1 MKTVKRM
8 CSEINKYWGYTV
20 YSAKTELKAEVA
32 SSYLNWI
39 WWVLE
44 PLCLMLIYWFIFGI
58 VFADK
63 QPYFPIF
70 LFVGITLWNFF
81 NSCVSTSVKC
91 VKRNKG
97 IISNV
102 YIPKYI
108 LLLVQM
114 LVNAFK
120 MMISIA
126 IVIVMMVIQR
136 VPVSPMLAF
145 IPLILLVLFVFTFAV
160 AVHLMH
166 FGVYIDDMA
175 HIVRIVLRVMF
186 YMTGIFF
193 NIEQR
198 MKGPGLKGIAGR
210 ILSQY
215 NPTALIVTSM
225 RKVLLYKELPH
236 WVNLLGVLVIS
247 IFVAIWGVKRIY
259 KYENSYAK
267 TV

>member
-1 MKTVKRM
+1 MKTVTRM
-8 CSEINKYWGYTV
+8 CSEIKKYWGYVV

-44 PLCLMLIYWFIFGI
+44 PLCLMLIYWFIFGV
-58 VFADK
+58 VFK
-63 QPYFPIF
+63 SNEQYFPIF

-81 NSCVSTSVKC
+81 NDCVSASVKC

-108 LLLVQM
+108 LLLVKM

-120 MMISIA
+120 MMISFA
-126 IVIVMMVIQR
+126 IIIVMMMIQR
-136 VPVSPMLAF
+136 VPITPVIAYT
-145 IPLILLVLFVFTFAV
+145 PLILITLFVFTFAV
-160 AVHLMH
+160 TVHLMH

-175 HIVRIVLRVMF
+175 QIVRIVLRVLF

-193 NIEQR
+193 NIETR
-198 MKGPGLKGIAGR
+198 MQGTRLKEIAGTV
-210 ILSQY
+210 LSQY
-215 NPTALIVTSM
+215 NPTALIITSM
-225 RKVLLYKELPH
+225 RKVLLYGEKPH
-236 WVNLLGVLVIS
+236 WVNMVAVLVIS
-247 IFVAIWGVKRIY
+247 ILVAIWGVQRIY

>member
-1 MKTVKRM
+1 MKTIKRM
-8 CSEINKYWGYTV
+8 CSEIKKYWGYTV

-58 VFADK
+58 VFSNK
-63 QPYFPIF
+63 QAYFPIF
-70 LFVGITLWNFF
+70 LFVGITLLNFF
-81 NSCVSTSVKC
+81 NSCVSSSVKC

-120 MMISIA
+120 MMISMA
-126 IVIVMMVIQR
+126 IVVFMMIIQR
-136 VPVSPMLAF
+136 VPVSPLLAYV
-145 IPLILLVLFVFTFAV
+145 PLILLTLFVFSFAV
-160 AVHLMH
+160 SVHLMH

-193 NIEQR
+193 NIEER
-198 MKGPGLKGIAGR
+198 LSGPGLKGLAGT

-215 NPTALIVTSM
+215 NPTALIVISM
-225 RKVLLYKELPH
+225 RKVLLYKQSPH
-236 WVNLLGVLVIS
+236 WLKLLGLLVVSVL
-247 IFVAIWGVKRIY
+247 VAIWGVKRIY

>member
-1 MKTVKRM
+1 MKTIKRM
-8 CSEINKYWGYTV
+8 CFEIKKYWGYAV

-44 PLCLMLIYWFIFGI
+44 PLCLMLIYAFIFGV
-58 VFADK
+58 VFNGSE
-63 QPYFPIF
+63 QYFPIF
-70 LFVGITLWNFF
+70 LFIGITLWNFF
-81 NSCVSTSVKC
+81 NGCVSVSVKC

-114 LVNAFK
+114 LVHAFK
-120 MMISIA
+120 MLVSFGII
-126 IVIVMMVIQR
+126 IIMMLIYR
-136 VPVSPMLAF
+136 VPISPMLAF
-145 IPLILLVLFVFTFAV
+145 VPLILLTLFVFTFAV
-160 AVHLMH
+160 SVHLMH

-175 HIVRIVLRVMF
+175 HIVRIVLRVLF

-193 NIEQR
+193 NIEKR
-198 MKGPGLKGIAGR
+198 MGGTPLKDLMGK
-210 ILSQY
+210 ILAQY
-215 NPTALIVTSM
+215 NPTALIVISM
-225 RKVLLYKELPH
+225 RRVLLYGQKPH
-236 WVNLLGVLVIS
+236 WVNLLALLVIA
-247 IFVAIWGVKRIY
+247 IFVSIWGIKRIY

>member
-1 MKTVKRM
+1 MKTITRM
-8 CSEINKYWGYTV
+8 CSEIKKYWNYTV
-20 YSAKTELKAEVA
+20 YSAKTELKSEVA

-44 PLCLMLIYWFIFGI
+44 PLCLMLIYWFIFGV
-58 VFADK
+58 VFK
-63 QPYFPIF
+63 SNEMYFPIF

-81 NSCVSTSVKC
+81 NSCVSASVKC

-114 LVNAFK
+114 LVHAFK
-120 MMISIA
+120 MLISFGI
-126 IVIVMMVIQR
+126 IIVMMIIQR
-136 VPVSPMLAF
+136 VPLTPMLAF
-145 IPLILLVLFVFTFAV
+145 IPLILVTLFVFTFAV
-160 AVHLMH
+160 TVHLMH

-175 HIVRIVLRVMF
+175 HIVRIVLRVLF

-193 NIEQR
+193 NIEKR
-198 MKGPGLKGIAGR
+198 MSGTPMKDLAGK

-215 NPTALIVTSM
+215 NPTALVITSM
-225 RKVLLYKELPH
+225 RRVLLYGQKPH
-236 WVNLLGVLVIS
+236 WVNLIALLFIS
-247 IFVAIWGVKRIY
+247 MLVAIWGVKRIY
-259 KYENSYAK
+259 KFENSYAK